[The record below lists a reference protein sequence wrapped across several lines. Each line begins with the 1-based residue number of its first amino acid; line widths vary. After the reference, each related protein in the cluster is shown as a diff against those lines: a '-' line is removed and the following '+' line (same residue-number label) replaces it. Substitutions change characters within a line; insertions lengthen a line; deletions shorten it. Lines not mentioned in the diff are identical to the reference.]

1 MTASSL
7 YISTGGTEIRVW
19 DACAGGRLL
28 AKLCQH
34 HKTVTCLCLGSGNK
48 RLLSGSLDR
57 HVKIYDISSYQVVHT
72 LDYPNAV
79 LSLDVSVS
87 IHFPSDHSEYVL
99 LCHRAP
105 SASSQNKCLWF
116 TVFHQMAAGGGM
128 IMTVHPYY
136 ILNVYC
142 VTVTYKIFFFFKNYQ
157 NIRLWLILCG

>member
-1 MTASSL
+1 MSDSWSWKVSVTASSF

-34 HKTVTCLCLGSGNK
+34 HKTVTCLCLGSGNR

-87 IHFPSDHSEYVL
+87 IPFPSDHSESVL
-99 LCHRAP
+99 LC
-105 SASSQNKCLWF
+105 
-116 TVFHQMAAGGGM
+116 
-128 IMTVHPYY
+128 Y
-136 ILNVYC
+136 
-142 VTVTYKIFFFFKNYQ
+142 
-157 NIRLWLILCG
+157 

>member
-19 DACAGGRLL
+19 DAVAGGRLL

-99 LCHRAP
+99 LCHLTP

-128 IMTVHPYY
+128 V
-136 ILNVYC
+136 
-142 VTVTYKIFFFFKNYQ
+142 VTV
-157 NIRLWLILCG
+157 RP

>member
-87 IHFPSDHSEYVL
+87 IHFPSDRSEYVL
-99 LCHRAP
+99 CHQAP

-116 TVFHQMAAGGGM
+116 SVSSDGSRWWYDYENAPIVDLKCISCDGDIQN
-128 IMTVHPYY
+128 I
-136 ILNVYC
+136 
-142 VTVTYKIFFFFKNYQ
+142 FFFKNYQ
-157 NIRLWLILCG
+157 NVGL